1 MVAQTKQKQ
10 SKYKNKKVVV
20 DGITF
25 DSKMESDY
33 YLYLKQLEKLGIVS
47 EFLMQKSYTLLE
59 GYDKEGKKIRPII
72 YKSDFEVHFADGHIE
87 VVDVKGFLTADFKL
101 KKKMFEYRFPFTLKL
116 VKYSKIDGGWIELE
130 EYEKAVKERKKLK
143 EMGKSK

>member
-1 MVAQTKQKQ
+1 MVIKTKSKQ
-10 SKYKNKKVVV
+10 PKYKNKKVVV
-20 DGITF
+20 EGINF

-33 YLYLKQLEKLGIVS
+33 YLYLKQLEKQGIVS

-72 YKSDFEVHFADGHIE
+72 YKADFEVHYADGHIE

-101 KKKMFEYRFPFTLKL
+101 KKKLFEYRFPFVLKL
-116 VKYSKIDGGWIELE
+116 VKFSKIDGGWIELE
-130 EYEKAVKERKKLK
+130 EYEKAVKERKKQKLAK
-143 EMGKSK
+143 